1 MAHFKN
7 KAESFYREIRSIEIY
22 NGEDISF
29 FQVFKGIFPSPD
41 QVIFSFDIV
50 PESYG
55 RKISTKTQGGNY
67 YTEIDVNFPLLDMS
81 VENIELC
88 YEKFN
93 KKSFAVVLVSNTQK
107 MVLGNDREMLKVEF
121 LDNIKDDNSGND
133 EYTIAISGESII
145 PPKIKKL

>member
-1 MAHFKN
+1 M
-7 KAESFYREIRSIEIY
+7 
-22 NGEDISF
+22 
-29 FQVFKGIFPSPD
+29 
-41 QVIFSFDIV
+41 
-50 PESYG
+50 
-55 RKISTKTQGGNY
+55 T
-67 YTEIDVNFPLLDMS
+67 